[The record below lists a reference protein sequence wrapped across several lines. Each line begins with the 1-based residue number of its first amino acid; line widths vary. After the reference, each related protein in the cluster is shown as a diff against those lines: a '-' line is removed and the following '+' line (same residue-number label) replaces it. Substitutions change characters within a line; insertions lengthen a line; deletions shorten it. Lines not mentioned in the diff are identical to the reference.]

1 MRGMEPA
8 MANRTSRRSCSS
20 PAFLGRATLIA
31 LLAAVGSNSVDAQE
45 APVSSPD
52 NVTIIVGT
60 TTGGSTDLAARLMA
74 PYLTKYLPG
83 NPNVVVRNQPGA
95 AGLAAF
101 NGFAQKAAPDGRTA
115 IIGSGY
121 QIDPINYRVPQSKYD
136 PTDFE
141 IIGALSMGGTALIV
155 RNESLPRLTDK
166 SKPPL
171 AMASVPGL
179 PRAGMQMAA
188 WGIEYLGWNIKW
200 VPGYPGNTDLRL
212 AVQRG
217 EADMTSLATT
227 QLTSDLLD
235 KNQFTLLFQSGSNA
249 GTSPSVIPVLTGVPL
264 MASVMQDKVTDPVA
278 QKAFAYWSLNSSINN
293 WLALPHKT
301 PDAILKTY
309 RSAFDHM
316 TSDEDF
322 LKRAQ
327 QVGEDL
333 SVFSH
338 QEMTQIIRTLA
349 ALPPEALSYM
359 GEILVRQGLKKDI
372 AKE

>member
-1 MRGMEPA
+1 
-8 MANRTSRRSCSS
+8 
-20 PAFLGRATLIA
+20 
-31 LLAAVGSNSVDAQE
+31 
-45 APVSSPD
+45 
-52 NVTIIVGT
+52 
-60 TTGGSTDLAARLMA
+60 
-74 PYLTKYLPG
+74 
-83 NPNVVVRNQPGA
+83 
-95 AGLAAF
+95 
-101 NGFAQKAAPDGRTA
+101 
-115 IIGSGY
+115 
-121 QIDPINYRVPQSKYD
+121 
-136 PTDFE
+136 
-141 IIGALSMGGTALIV
+141 
-155 RNESLPRLTDK
+155 
-166 SKPPL
+166 
-171 AMASVPGL
+171 
-179 PRAGMQMAA
+179 
-188 WGIEYLGWNIKW
+188 
-200 VPGYPGNTDLRL
+200 
-212 AVQRG
+212 
-217 EADMTSLATT
+217 MTSLATT

-359 GEILVRQGLKKDI
+359 GEILVRQGLKKDT